1 MFSVCWRRL
10 LKSTQ
15 LTLSSL
21 HPVLSSRHIVQLQA
35 SRGIAR
41 GCVPV
46 SILCSVPSVRVL
58 FLIIA
63 HQHTYARYSR
73 LAAAPGR
80 QCVYVGLSRHKS
92 PRSSACTISQKAIW
106 FRHLDYNPDRAQRL
120 ISSSMSWR
128 LSTCNISSKS
138 MHALLSN
145 LADRQT
151 DRWTWAKTCSSS
163 FVPLQLSTHKITSKS
178 VHNFFRY
185 PAEMK
190 KSGVNLHPDYDLDPA
205 QA

>member
-1 MFSVCWRRL
+1 MFSVCWCRL
-10 LKSTQ
+10 LKTTQ
-15 LTLSSL
+15 LTLNSL

-80 QCVYVGLSRHKS
+80 QCVYVGLSRRKS

-106 FRHLDYNPDRAQRL
+106 FRHPDYNPDRAQRL

-151 DRWTWAKTCSSS
+151 DEHGQKHVPPPLYPCSYRHIKLHRNPS
-163 FVPLQLSTHKITSKS
+163 ITSSDIPLKCKNP
-178 VHNFFRY
+178 V
-185 PAEMK
+185 
-190 KSGVNLHPDYDLDPA
+190 
-205 QA
+205 